1 MKIGL
6 IDLDGKLP
14 NLALMKISSYYKSQG
29 HTVALNDFS
38 ADELY
43 CSVIF
48 GRNRSK
54 AEQLRDQYPHMVIGG
69 TGWDLSVKL
78 PVEIHDCPP
87 DYDLYT
93 TEFIYQRISR
103 GIGKKEN
110 KVKKAETVVNAG
122 IGFSSRGCVR
132 KCGFCIV
139 PKSEGMFRQENELK
153 ELLNPKSNV
162 LILLDNNLTADPY
175 VLDKLLEIK
184 ERRLVVD
191 ITQGIDVRL
200 LTPEIAQAFGS
211 VKHLR
216 SIHYAWDLKSFEKSV
231 TEGIGILSK
240 FIKPYRQM
248 CFMLTGYDTTFEEDV
263 YRFRKLIELGIAP
276 YVMVF
281 NEIYDLRLK
290 HFERWVNGRYY
301 KVCEFSDYEPWAK
314 VQYA

>member
-1 MKIGL
+1 MRIGL

-14 NLALMKISSYYKSQG
+14 NLALMKLSSYHKSLG
-29 HTVALNDFS
+29 HEVALNDFT
-38 ADELY
+38 ADKLY

-48 GRNRSK
+48 GRSRNK
-54 AEQLRDQYPHMVIGG
+54 AEKLKVQYPHMILGG
-69 TGWDLSVKL
+69 TGWDVSVSL
-78 PVEIHDCPP
+78 PPEIHACQP
-87 DYDLYT
+87 DYSLYS

-110 KVKKAETVVNAG
+110 KVKKAEILVNAG

-139 PKSEGMFRQENELK
+139 PKSEGMFRQENK
-153 ELLNPKSNV
+153 INDLLNPKSNV

-175 VLDKLLEIK
+175 VLDKLQEIK
-184 ERRLVVD
+184 ERGLVID

-200 LTPEIAQAFGS
+200 LAPEIAQAFS
-211 VKHLR
+211 QVKHLR
-216 SIHYAWDLKSFEKSV
+216 SIHYAWDLMNFEKSV
-231 TEGIGILSK
+231 TEGIRTLSE

-248 CFMLTGYDTTFEEDV
+248 CFMLTGYNTIFEEDV
-263 YRFRKLIELGIAP
+263 YRFRKLLELGIAP

-290 HFERWVNGRYY
+290 HFERWVNGRYH
-301 KVCEFSDYEPWAK
+301 KVCKFEDYEPWAK
-314 VQYA
+314 AQYA